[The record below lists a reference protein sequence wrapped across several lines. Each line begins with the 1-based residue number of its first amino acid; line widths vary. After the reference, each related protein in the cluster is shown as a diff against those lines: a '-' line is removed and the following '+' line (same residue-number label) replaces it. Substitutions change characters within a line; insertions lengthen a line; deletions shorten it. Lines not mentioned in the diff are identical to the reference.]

1 MKIAIL
7 DDYQDVVRGLDCFS
21 LLKDHEVTIF
31 QNRAVGLGQLAIRL
45 RPFEVLVLNRERSK
59 LSRALLEK
67 LPNLKLIAQT
77 GKVSGNIDLDAAR
90 ECGISIIEGTGDP
103 TAPAE
108 LTWALI
114 MAASRKIPQYSQH
127 LQEGVW
133 QWSSIHPQHNQ
144 LGRALKGRLLG
155 IWGYGR
161 IGQLLARYARAFD
174 MRVRVWGSAES
185 RARASADGLVACNSK
200 EELFEQADILSLH
213 LRLHPATHSIVKLS
227 DLQRMK
233 PDALLVNTSRA
244 ELVEADALITAL
256 DQGHPGAAALDVFE
270 TEPLPLDHP
279 LRKHENVLLTPH
291 LGYVEKDSY
300 ELYFGDAFRGIL
312 GFVGGENR

>member
-7 DDYQDVVRGLDCFS
+7 DDYQDVVRGLNCFS
-21 LLKDHEVTIF
+21 LLKDHEVTVF

-59 LSRALLEK
+59 LPRALLEK
-67 LPNLKLIAQT
+67 LPNLKLIVQT

-90 ECGISIIEGTGDP
+90 DLGISIIEGTGDP

-127 LQEGVW
+127 LQEGIW
-133 QWSSIHPQHNQ
+133 QWSSIHPQRNQ
-144 LGRALKGRLLG
+144 LGRALRGRLLG

-161 IGQLLARYARAFD
+161 IGQRVARYARAFD
-174 MRVRVWGSAES
+174 MRVCVWGSAES
-185 RARASADGLVACNSK
+185 RAHASADGLIACHSK
-200 EELFEQADILSLH
+200 QEFFEQADILTLH
-213 LRLHPATHSIVKLS
+213 LRLHPRTQGIVTLA
-227 DLQRMK
+227 DLQSMK
-233 PDALLVNTSRA
+233 PDALFINTSRA
-244 ELVEADALITAL
+244 ELVEAGALITAL
-256 DQGHPGAAALDVFE
+256 DQGHPGATALDVFE
-270 TEPLPLDHP
+270 TEPLPLDSP
-279 LRKHENVLLTPH
+279 LCNRENVLLTPH

-300 ELYFGDAFRGIL
+300 ELYFGDAFRGVL
-312 GFVGGENR
+312 GFQKVQ